1 MFVALLFGFPVAFIS
16 LLLSVIGVIKEKYW
30 LVMIGAVLFVPF
42 SYYLFGASGANGF
55 ALLPPLFLMLSA
67 AAVREKN
74 RLWAW
79 ILIAPAVLETLWVL
93 GVVLFHQVR

>member
-1 MFVALLFGFPVAFIS
+1 MVVALLFGFPVAFIS
-16 LLLSVIGVIKEKYW
+16 LLLSVIGVLKDKYW
-30 LVMIGAVLFVPF
+30 LVIMGAVLFVPF

-55 ALLPPLFLMLSA
+55 ALLPPLFLMASA

-79 ILIAPAVLETLWVL
+79 IFVAPSLLETLWVP